1 MFPPCLLGWGRVGL
15 PENEHKGRGEKES
28 LKWKGIEEKVGIWE
42 MLVKENISK
51 KDKLNKKN
59 SFIKTY
65 EQYQHF

>member
-1 MFPPCLLGWGRVGL
+1 M
-15 PENEHKGRGEKES
+15 
-28 LKWKGIEEKVGIWE
+28 EEKVGIWE